1 MNLVRDCLFAKANG
15 ALDRNTISN
24 LRNSKDDRY
33 LSKII
38 ALRINFVLNFLFSYL
53 VIEKLKS
60 VIR

>member
-15 ALDRNTISN
+15 KLDRNTISN